1 MMARLVPEACIS
13 VPLLGK
19 NLDESGIIA
28 ETEISSAVCSCLG
41 KVRRRDLS
49 RMKLSHVFIP
59 LSNDRT
65 CLRWSPSLDSRG
77 QTSGGRTAASVFI
90 FTKCETFALLGNPI
104 GAALQRSR
112 GERLCDVRAWILS
125 RSAFCKSWLIGASN
139 GRREACCHLPAS

>member
-1 MMARLVPEACIS
+1 MMARLVPDAHFSAPSGEKPRR
-13 VPLLGK
+13 VGYYRGNR
-19 NLDESGIIA
+19 NLERSLF
-28 ETEISSAVCSCLG
+28 CLG

-59 LSNDRT
+59 LSNDRRV
-65 CLRWSPSLDSRG
+65 CAGLLPWIHAVRPVAVVRPPRS
-77 QTSGGRTAASVFI
+77 F

-104 GAALQRSR
+104 EAALQRSR